1 MFQRN
6 TCMGIF
12 KFEFEKMKYEKLFDK
27 VVYPLIESH
36 TGLKC
41 EDARRYYEPSSVKM
55 DLIAAMI
62 KDATLVLVEIS
73 EVNPNVFFEFGIAYC
88 LHKPTIILCSKQAF
102 HPDIIIPK

>member
-1 MFQRN
+1 
-6 TCMGIF
+6 MGIF

-73 EVNPNVFFEFGIAYC
+73 EVNPNVFLNLGLLTACINPQSFCARNRHSTQISLYRN
-88 LHKPTIILCSKQAF
+88 KTQ
-102 HPDIIIPK
+102 